1 MATIIPSVNLTTL
14 TGNTNFSLS
23 ADKFLTSVDVN
34 GAAVITVNNNGTVQ
48 SIPITISSSAM
59 ATLFNN
65 VVNNTIVSCTLATG
79 QTLYLATAR
88 IVKIYDNGTNT
99 TVQYWDAYKEVN
111 QYYFVTDAAATLS
124 GNTGTTVP
132 VTPNPTTSIMV
143 TKTIST
149 YGNTFTVHFA
159 GNYLDYVSLLPIN
172 STVTIF
178 NSTYNNGTYTLASAP
193 VDGGGGTVE
202 LIFTTSTLNTLV
214 NDGDIILYYTPSVIY
229 INNAFIVNMAIGAS
243 PNGANLAL
251 NSSSLATAGTGVTAI
266 AGTLAGGTFT
276 EAATVKIDT
285 IQPVSLATNAAGSSY
300 NVGDTILTAGG
311 TASVHT
317 TLTVSHIKAVAI
329 PVVVA
334 GGTGYTTGDFIE
346 VTTGTGT
353 KAQYTV
359 AATLGV
365 VTSLTAVHIAGDYTV
380 RPTLGVGV
388 ATAKVTGAGNDDLT
402 VTLVAADFGVLT
414 AGITSAG
421 SYTVGSATFTQAS
434 SSGAGTGATFNTV
447 VYGAETYH
455 VTDAGEYSVAPASP
469 TTVTIAGAT
478 GVTLN
483 TVFTNSVTEITYD
496 DKESQTTPILYVSE
510 TPTYINALV
519 AGLY

>member
-34 GAAVITVNNNGTVQ
+34 GKAVITVNNNGTVQ
-48 SIPITISSSAM
+48 DIPVTSTSVQV
-59 ATLFNN
+59 ATAFNN

-111 QYYFVTDAAATLS
+111 QTYYVTDVAATLS
-124 GNTGTTVP
+124 TATGVTVP
-132 VTPNPTTSIMV
+132 VTLNPE
-143 TKTIST
+143 
-149 YGNTFTVHFA
+149 A
-159 GNYLDYVSLLPIN
+159 
-172 STVTIF
+172 
-178 NSTYNNGTYTLASAP
+178 
-193 VDGGGGTVE
+193 
-202 LIFTTSTLNTLV
+202 
-214 NDGDIILYYTPSVIY
+214 DIVY
-229 INNAFIVNMAIGAS
+229 INNAFIVNMSIGAS
-243 PNGANLAL
+243 PDGANLAL

-285 IQPVSLATNAAGSSY
+285 IQPVSLETNAAGSSY

-311 TASVHT
+311 TASVHS
-317 TLTVSHIKAVAI
+317 TLTVSHIQAVAI